1 MRHFIAWATA
11 FAMTWGGPG
20 LFVVAFIDSSFL
32 SLPEI
37 NDFMVIWLVIQ
48 RKELVLYYALMATV
62 GSLVGCFVVYGLGR
76 WGGEALR
83 RRRLSTGKAQKSMAT
98 LRRYGLLAIL
108 IPALL
113 PPPAPFKV
121 FVLLAGAARIGV
133 ATFTLAIV
141 LGRGLRYVAIGLLA
155 VRYGDA
161 ALVYL
166 RHNAK
171 PVGLVLAGVA
181 LVGGVAYSYWSRRGS
196 GGGDAPQ
203 TTTTGSS
210 SSGSGN

>member
-1 MRHFIAWATA
+1 MKHFITWATA
-11 FAMTWGGPG
+11 FAMAWGGPG

-48 RKELVLYYALMATV
+48 RKEFVLYYALMATI
-62 GSLVGCFVVYGLGR
+62 GSLVGCFVVYAIGR
-76 WGGEALR
+76 KGGEALMG
-83 RRRLSTGKAQKSMAT
+83 RRLSTGRAQRSMEA

-108 IPALL
+108 VPALL

-121 FVLLAGAARIGV
+121 FVLLAGVARIGLT
-133 ATFTLAIV
+133 TFTLAIV

-161 ALVYL
+161 ALAYL

-171 PVGLVLAGVA
+171 PVGLALAAIV
-181 LVGGVAYSYWSRRGS
+181 LVGGVAYVYWSRRRSGS
-196 GGGDAPQ
+196 DDAAQSTATDP
-203 TTTTGSS
+203 S